1 MAALLHEALARGVTA
16 DYAAR
21 LLPAFPM
28 ADQESALSAREQSLL
43 LAKPLSERELEV
55 LHLLA
60 RGASNQ
66 EIADELTIT
75 LSTARKHVSN
85 IISKLGV
92 KNRTQAVSRGRDLG
106 LL

>member
-1 MAALLHEALARGVTA
+1 MAALLHAALSRGVSETYTA
-16 DYAAR
+16 S
-21 LLPAFPM
+21 LLSAFPI
-28 ADQESALSAREQSLL
+28 SGQSGQITISNSIN
-43 LAKPLSERELEV
+43 KPLSERELEV
-55 LHLLA
+55 LNLLA

-66 EIADELTIT
+66 EIADGLTIA

-85 IISKLGV
+85 IIAKLGV